1 VGFSTYRPGIQDVFR
16 CSQKWTTIHLS
27 DGTTLT
33 AYLVSGDFNYAN
45 GYLMHNSYQSLR
57 CHGMELQHHMQ
68 QAQSCLNQ
76 WVTVTLHNGLSLDF
90 YLTSYDGQMIGGVLP
105 TRQLLPLAHQIMSVD
120 C

>member
-1 VGFSTYRPGIQDVFR
+1 MHYNAFRPSIHDVFR
-16 CSQKWTTIHLS
+16 CFQKWTTIHLS

-33 AYLVSGDFNYAN
+33 AYLVSGDLNYAN

-57 CHGMELQHHMQ
+57 CRGMKVHPMQ

-76 WVTVTLHNGLSLDF
+76 WVTVTLRNGFSLDF